1 MRANND
7 FLGSSSGGSGRRM
20 NYDINDSI
28 DESLANED
36 QEEVAQEAPPPLD
49 GPDIRKSSGTQNRR
63 ESREDPDKQLN
74 ADFSI
79 EEDEDNENQYSNDDF
94 LDPGS
99 PKSISDGGLSE
110 LSNEQTYF
118 ESKLIYQKRALF
130 HQKLALQLRSKAA
143 NCV

>member
-1 MRANND
+1 
-7 FLGSSSGGSGRRM
+7 M

-36 QEEVAQEAPPPLD
+36 QEEVAQEAPPPSD
-49 GPDIRKSSGTQNRR
+49 GPDIRKSGGTQNRR

-74 ADFSI
+74 ADFSM
-79 EEDEDNENQYSNDDF
+79 EEDEDNENDDF

-118 ESKLIYQKRALF
+118 DSKLIYQKRALF

>member
-1 MRANND
+1 
-7 FLGSSSGGSGRRM
+7 
-20 NYDINDSI
+20 
-28 DESLANED
+28 
-36 QEEVAQEAPPPLD
+36 VAQEAPPPSD
-49 GPDIRKSSGTQNRR
+49 GPDIRKSGGTQKRR

-74 ADFSI
+74 ADFSM
-79 EEDEDNENQYSNDDF
+79 EEDEDNENDDF